1 MRRRNVKNIDI
12 RIKKYPSILLE
23 NPNIYKG
30 RWKELFGNSN
40 PVYLEIGMGKG
51 DFLIELATKNP
62 DINYIGL
69 EKFPSVIVV
78 AMDKIAKTNLKN
90 IKLICMDA
98 LNLNDVFDKNEI
110 DKIYLNFSDPWPKYR
125 HTKRRLT
132 FQLFLKIYENI
143 LKNDSTIE
151 FKTDNRK
158 LFEFSLISFN
168 QNNWEFLNLSFDLH
182 NDFNTNEIAKT
193 EYEKRFIELNQPIY
207 FVEVRKKGNKN
218 ESIFRK

>member
-1 MRRRNVKNIDI
+1 MRRRNVKNIDT

-40 PVYLEIGMGKG
+40 QVYLEIGMGKG
-51 DFLIELATKNP
+51 DFLLELATKNP

-98 LNLNDVFDKNEI
+98 SNLNDVFDKNEI

-207 FVEVRKKGNKN
+207 FVEVRKN
-218 ESIFRK
+218 R

>member
-1 MRRRNVKNIDI
+1 MRRRNVKNIDT

-51 DFLIELATKNP
+51 DFLIELATRNP

-207 FVEVRKKGNKN
+207 FVEVRKN
-218 ESIFRK
+218 R